1 MIENKRLREFDDKFA
16 FNQNSL
22 LSQVE
27 NITIDEHEDESITT
41 ALVENTLG
49 AQLAANLIKEIEARP
64 RSRPPEANA
73 DDSRSNANVHPYD
86 VAIVAQLQE

>member
-1 MIENKRLREFDDKFA
+1 MAGNKRLRGPDGKFA
-16 FNQNSL
+16 SNQNSL

-27 NITIDEHEDESITT
+27 NITIDEHEGEGITI
-41 ALVENTLG
+41 ALAGNTPG
-49 AQLAANLIKEIEARP
+49 AQLAANLIKETEARP
-64 RSRPPEANA
+64 RSRPLEANA